1 MGFFDNITDTS
12 SYQAKALANNQ
23 MSAEGMPA
31 ANMPAQGGLPPVQA
45 MPTQRFAEGG
55 IASAKENVTQVQ
67 IMKVFQHYFENLG
80 VDVDKGMIALKK
92 EVEDGLQLIP
102 FESSVMGYKDLGNNT
117 AQIHFFTVGTLK
129 DLTNDMQ
136 YFFKYLKDKGVK
148 TVYDTLPAPITTQ
161 MLVKLGAQVVE
172 SDNPKYKLKATI

>member
-1 MGFFDNITDTS
+1 MGFFDSITDTS
-12 SYQAKALANNQ
+12 NYQAKALANNQ

-45 MPTQRFAEGG
+45 MPAQRFAEGG
-55 IASAKENVTQVQ
+55 IAAAKENVTQVQ
-67 IMKVFQHYFENLG
+67 IMKVFQHYFKNLG
-80 VDVDKGMIALKK
+80 VDVDKGMFALKK
-92 EVEDGLQLIP
+92 EVEEGLQLIP

-161 MLVKLGAQVVE
+161 MLVKLGAAVVE